1 MNLLL
6 PVIASILIVFVGSLL
21 FVNAIEYVGGLLNWS
36 KSFLGAIVSPFFTS
50 FPELIVFIIAIFSAD
65 HIQGHDIAIGVIFGE
80 PFISSSLA
88 YTMVLAAIV
97 GSLFIK
103 KSKKRT
109 LHVDKGLTYPYV
121 FVSALYP
128 LLILAGYLTR
138 ELDFILG
145 IGFLAGYVVYVYV
158 MYKEESSLLEEEQEE
173 PILGRYMKPGYA
185 ALIQLVAAIILLYFG
200 SELIVQSI
208 SDLSTSIGIDALT
221 LSIVIIP
228 FATVIPETL
237 TAMIWG
243 YQGKDTFAV
252 ASLVGEK
259 VLYTTLY
266 PGLALLIIPW
276 TINESAIIS
285 VITAE
290 VISLIYI
297 FYIRRGKFPL
307 YALSFGIVF
316 FVLYVLLVLLHV

>member
-1 MNLLL
+1 MNT
-6 PVIASILIVFVGSLL
+6 VFILILSVLTVFFGSLI
-21 FVNAIEYVGGLLNWS
+21 FVNAIEYVGGKFNWS
-36 KSFLGAIVSPFFTS
+36 KSFVGAIVSPFFTS
-50 FPELIVFIIAIFSAD
+50 FPELIVFVIAILSAN
-65 HIQGHDIAIGVIFGE
+65 HLHGNDIAIGVIFGE

-88 YTMVLAAIV
+88 YTLVLVAIIA
-97 GSLFIK
+97 SLLV
-103 KSKKRT
+103 KSGKRSV
-109 LHVDKGLTYPYV
+109 LHVDRGLMYPYI
-121 FVSALYP
+121 FVSILYP
-128 LLILAGYLTR
+128 FLILAGYLTR
-138 ELDFILG
+138 NLDYALG
-145 IGFLAGYVVYVYV
+145 IMFLASYVIYVYV

-173 PILGRYMKPGYA
+173 PFLSRIMSADKASVVQLAIAIL
-185 ALIQLVAAIILLYFG
+185 LLYFG
-200 SELIVQSI
+200 SELIVSSI
-208 SDLSTSIGIDALT
+208 SNLSVSLGIDALT
-221 LSIVIIP
+221 LAIIIIP
-228 FATVIPETL
+228 FATAIPETL

-266 PGLALLIIPW
+266 PGIALLVIPW
-276 TINESAIIS
+276 TINESAVIS

-316 FVLYVLLVLLHV
+316 FILFIYLVL

>member
-1 MNLLL
+1 MNLVL
-6 PVIASILIVFVGSLL
+6 PVVASILIVFFGSLI

-36 KSFLGAIVSPFFTS
+36 KSFMGAIISPFFTS
-50 FPELIVFIIAIFSAD
+50 FPELVVFIVAIFSAD
-65 HIQGHDIAIGVIFGE
+65 HVQGHDIAIGVIFGE

-88 YTMVLAAIV
+88 YTLVLAAII
-97 GSLFIK
+97 GSLFIRK
-103 KSKKRT
+103 GRRRT
-109 LHVDKGLTYPYV
+109 MDVDKGLVYPYA
-121 FVSALYP
+121 FVSVLYP
-128 LLILAGYLTR
+128 FLILAGYLTR
-138 ELDFILG
+138 SLNFVLG
-145 IGFLAGYVVYVYV
+145 IVFLAAYVIYVYI

-173 PILGRYMKPGYA
+173 PFLGKFMNPKYA
-185 ALIQLVAAIILLYFG
+185 AVIQLVAAILLLYVG
-200 SELIVQSI
+200 SEMIVHSI
-208 SDLSTSIGIDALT
+208 SDLSTSVGIDALT

-266 PGLALLIIPW
+266 PGIALLIIPW
-276 TINESAIIS
+276 SINESAVIS

-307 YALSFGIVF
+307 YALSFGLVF
-316 FVLYVLLVLLHV
+316 FILYVYLVL

>member
-6 PVIASILIVFVGSLL
+6 PVVASILIVFFGSLL

-65 HIQGHDIAIGVIFGE
+65 HVQGHDIAIGVIFGE
-80 PFISSSLA
+80 PFVSSSIA
-88 YTMVLAAIV
+88 YTMVLVAIL
-97 GSLFIK
+97 GSLFMTKRRK
-103 KSKKRT
+103 KT
-109 LHVDKGLTYPYV
+109 MDVDKGLSYPYL
-121 FVSALYP
+121 FVSVLYP
-128 LLILAGYLTR
+128 FLILAGYLTR
-138 ELDFILG
+138 SLNIVLG
-145 IGFLAGYVVYVYV
+145 IVFLASYVVYAYI
-158 MYKEESSLLEEEQEE
+158 MYREDSSLLEEEQEE
-173 PILGRYMKPGYA
+173 PFLGRIMNPRYGA
-185 ALIQLVAAIILLYFG
+185 VLQLAAAIVLLYFG
-200 SELIVQSI
+200 SELIVHSI
-208 SDLSTSIGIDALT
+208 SDLSTNIGIDALT
-221 LSIVIIP
+221 LSIIIIP

-243 YQGKDTFAV
+243 YQGKDTFAI

-266 PGLALLIIPW
+266 PGIALLMIPW
-276 TINESAIIS
+276 AINESAIIS

-290 VISLIYI
+290 VISLIYL

-307 YALSFGIVF
+307 YALSFGLAF
-316 FVLYVLLVLLHV
+316 FVLYIYLVL